1 MELIELG
8 NKVSG
13 WRCSSNMMVVVRL
26 IDQGGGGL
34 FDGWVGRV
42 KVGWIKEDEYFWS
55 IDRFLNKTGSSD
67 TYLLKVWDCATHL
80 TKA

>member
-55 IDRFLNKTGSSD
+55 IDRFLNKTSSSG

>member
-1 MELIELG
+1 
-8 NKVSG
+8 
-13 WRCSSNMMVVVRL
+13 MVVVRL

-67 TYLLKVWDCATHL
+67 TYLLKV
-80 TKA
+80 